1 VNILQRI
8 LRERESDV
16 AVAKQRVP
24 VAELKQSIQGR
35 VHHSLRESLS
45 KRDGTR
51 IIAEMKKASPSAGL
65 LRSAY
70 RPVEIARQ
78 YKEAGAAALSVLT
91 EPRHFKGSGSD
102 LRDVRRAVELPIL
115 RKDFLCDVYQV
126 HEAAAWGADVILLIV
141 AALEEDLLATLYRE
155 AVVCGLE
162 VLVEAH
168 TAEELDR
175 ALALEDA
182 IVGVNS
188 RNLKTLR
195 TDLSVAESLAARIP
209 RDRLAVAESGIRSR
223 ADVEMLQDA
232 GYSGFLVGEALMRGG
247 APEAKLREL
256 IGSP

>member
-1 VNILQRI
+1 MNILQRI

-24 VAELKQSIQGR
+24 VAGLKESMQGR
-35 VHHSLRESLS
+35 VHRSLRESLC
-45 KRDGTR
+45 KCDGTR

-70 RPVEIARQ
+70 RPVEIARR
-78 YKEAGAAALSVLT
+78 YREAGAAALSVLT

-102 LRDVRRAVELPIL
+102 LRDVRRVVELPIL

-126 HEAAAWGADVILLIV
+126 YEAAAWGADVILLIV

-175 ALALEDA
+175 ALALEDS

-188 RNLKTLR
+188 RDLKTLR
-195 TDLSVAESLAARIP
+195 TDLSVAQSLAARIP
-209 RDRLAVAESGIRSR
+209 RDRVAVAESGIRSR
-223 ADVEMLQDA
+223 ADVEMLQEA